1 MDTDAGLGVDPPLGS
16 GLYALYRDR
25 EYISQRLMRS
35 RYHAADTAALD
46 GSRLQ
51 VLVET
56 VRPGVFAFKL
66 QTTTCSVTLDSN

>member
-46 GSRLQ
+46 GWHVYKYLWRQS
-51 VLVET
+51 VLV
-56 VRPGVFAFKL
+56 
-66 QTTTCSVTLDSN
+66 SSHSNYKPPHVA